1 MGKKTKISNF
11 CFLNKLKCCIFAAE
25 ILLNCIRLIKTIYI
39 NNKLKQKI
47 MKKFFTSI
55 VIALCA
61 MSANAQTYMSFAKSE
76 VFLTTDANVKDQNWI
91 EYGGTSAKKKGSIN
105 PSTGETLE
113 APTSYDGVGVKKGNS
128 AKSLVL
134 YVTGVESITVYGV
147 TGSSTDARTLLVTAT
162 AEDETVET
170 ATASSEPSVTA
181 EVKVALDK
189 SKKYKIDITGVDA
202 SDDTKGADC
211 AVQAVWF
218 IVDGRPTAIANVS
231 ANKANENA
239 PVYNLNGQK
248 VSKDYK
254 GVVVKNGKKY
264 IQK

>member
-61 MSANAQTYMSFAKSE
+61 MSMNAQETVTLYHPTSDKGLNELTGADLLGDGADGWTVKCMKEGKSLDQAAAITVGENTYRSIKVSNGAQTKVILPAGKIATKVTIYSYVNIDAANRTPYWKEVNGVAYTEENAKIMTSYKDGENPDVNTYDLGGVSE
-76 VFLTTDANVKDQNWI
+76 FTFTN
-91 EYGGTSAKKKGSIN
+91 
-105 PSTGETLE
+105 TGEQPCVVLVVE
-113 APTSYDGVGVKKGNS
+113 YKDGTPSG
-128 AKSLVL
+128 
-134 YVTGVESITVYGV
+134 I
-147 TGSSTDARTLLVTAT
+147 SS
-162 AEDETVET
+162 VET
-170 ATASSEPSVTA
+170 
-181 EVKVALDK
+181 
-189 SKKYKIDITGVDA
+189 
-202 SDDTKGADC
+202 
-211 AVQAVWF
+211 
-218 IVDGRPTAIANVS
+218 
-231 ANKANENA
+231 KANENA